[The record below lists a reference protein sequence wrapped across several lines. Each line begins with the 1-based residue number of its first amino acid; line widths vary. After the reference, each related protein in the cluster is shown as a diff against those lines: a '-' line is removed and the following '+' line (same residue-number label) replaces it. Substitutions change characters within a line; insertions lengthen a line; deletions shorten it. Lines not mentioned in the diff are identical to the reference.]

1 MKKQFFI
8 SGLGADEKAFQ
19 ELGDFGTTK
28 IMIEWMANLPDES
41 LYDYAKM
48 MIDKYGIEQEDIVVG
63 LSFGG
68 LVAQQ
73 IAEIIKPDFI
83 ILISSFRTK
92 DDLKI
97 HFSSG
102 LKMKLHKLMP
112 EMKSELIGSMV
123 ATYLNSGSKISVPV
137 LKEMVMSTDMKL
149 MKWSLEKIYEQD
161 VILAPDILKY
171 SIIGDKD
178 KVVKPWI
185 IETTFIVEDGS
196 HFMVFDKAKEV
207 TKIIS
212 SIIG

>member
-1 MKKQFFI
+1 
-8 SGLGADEKAFQ
+8 
-19 ELGDFGTTK
+19 
-28 IMIEWMANLPDES
+28 MANLPDES
-41 LYDYAKM
+41 LYDYAKR
-48 MIDKYGIEQEDIVVG
+48 MIDKYGIEQADIVVG

-73 IAEIIKPDFI
+73 IGEIIKLDFI

-161 VILAPDILKY
+161 VLLAPDILKY

-185 IETTFIVEDGS
+185 IETTYIVEDGS